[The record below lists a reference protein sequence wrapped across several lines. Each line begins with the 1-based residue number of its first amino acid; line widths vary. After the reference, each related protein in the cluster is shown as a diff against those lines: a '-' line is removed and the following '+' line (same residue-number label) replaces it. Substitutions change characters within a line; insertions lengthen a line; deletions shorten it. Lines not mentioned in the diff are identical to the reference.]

1 VCFSFDEYAL
11 AHYVACQ
18 GYHRAAVTARVMYST
33 KMSMMTIEG
42 LSQASDDE
50 ISIRNSMI
58 DDSDDKM
65 MNADDDNHYGQWVV
79 SSG

>member
-1 VCFSFDEYAL
+1 
-11 AHYVACQ
+11 
-18 GYHRAAVTARVMYST
+18 
-33 KMSMMTIEG
+33 MMTIEG